1 MLFIAAVVAA
11 LFLKVLPPLVVL
23 VLFVGGVAYV
33 NWLLKSNVKQEATA
47 PSALLGLEHADED
60 RFGLLGY
67 PFALLS
73 RGSDARVTD
82 VSWGRWQGVE
92 VRAFELGYTPIGAV
106 PERPESRAFTCAI
119 APADAVF
126 PKLVVEPR
134 AFLGVDASRAP
145 LPEVRSADEALGRRF
160 EVRCEDAPF
169 VSELFDEGMVSWL
182 VEPEQEWGFELSG
195 RSALAY
201 GPSDRA
207 RDVMRALQA
216 LKGFLDHVPASVRAA
231 HPVDPI

>member
-1 MLFIAAVVAA
+1 MLFVAVVLAA

-23 VLFVGGVAYV
+23 ALFVGGVAYV
-33 NWLLKSNVKQEATA
+33 NWMLKSGVKREATT
-47 PSALLGLEHADED
+47 PSALLGLEHAEED

-82 VSWGRWQGVE
+82 VSWGRWQGLE
-92 VRAFELGYTPIGAV
+92 VRAFELGYTPTGAV
-106 PERPESRAFTCAI
+106 PERPERRVFTCAI
-119 APADAVF
+119 VPADAAF
-126 PKLVVEPR
+126 PKLVIEPR

-145 LPEVRSADEALGRRF
+145 LPEVRSADETLGRRF

-169 VSELFDEGMVSWL
+169 VSELFDEELVGWL
-182 VEPEQEWGFELSG
+182 LELEEEWGFELSG

-207 RDVMRALQA
+207 HDVMGALQA
-216 LKGFLDHVPASVRAA
+216 LKGFLDHLPASVRGA
-231 HPVDPI
+231 HPADPT